1 MRQKI
6 RRSFALLA
14 LLVFPLT
21 LNYFSPYV
29 SIDGAMVGVISGS
42 VIVFILL
49 FLSGIVLGRAW
60 CGWLCPMAGLS
71 EMTLQINNKNVNI
84 KNLRRVRLSIFAVW
98 ASILVLGFVLAG
110 GIKGVNPLHLTENII
125 SVDAPVKYII
135 YYSVLLIFTVL
146 SIVLGKRGACQSIC
160 WMSPFLAAG
169 YHVGKGLKIP
179 QLRIV
184 SQKDRCV
191 SCGICDKKC
200 PMSLP
205 VSTMLKTDKMSTS
218 DCILCGEC
226 VDHCKKNVLSYRFT
240 VVK

>member
-6 RRSFALLA
+6 RKTLALIALLI
-14 LLVFPLT
+14 FPIT

-29 SIDGAMVGVISGS
+29 SIDGAMVGIISGS
-42 VIVFILL
+42 VIVFILQ

-60 CGWLCPMAGLS
+60 CGWLCPIAGLS
-71 EMTLQINNKNVNI
+71 EMTQQINSKNVNI
-84 KNLRRVRLSIFAVW
+84 KNLRRIRLSIFTVW

-110 GIKGVNPLHLTENII
+110 GIKGIDPFHLTENII
-125 SVDAPVKYII
+125 SVDASTKYFI

-146 SIVLGKRGACQSIC
+146 SLTIGKRGGCQSIC

-169 YHVGKGLKIP
+169 YQVGKALKIP

-184 SQKDRCV
+184 SLKDQCI

-205 VSTMLKTDKMSTS
+205 VSTLLKSDKIMTS

-226 VDHCKKNVLSYRFT
+226 VDHCRKNVLSYQFT
-240 VVK
+240 VLK